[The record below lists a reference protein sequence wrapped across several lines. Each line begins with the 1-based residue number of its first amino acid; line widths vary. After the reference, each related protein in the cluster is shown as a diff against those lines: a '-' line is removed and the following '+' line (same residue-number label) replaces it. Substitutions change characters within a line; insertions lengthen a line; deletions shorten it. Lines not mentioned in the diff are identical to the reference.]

1 VRTGFSENAVHGSDL
16 KRVRPGAVRGITAER
31 VARATLH
38 GYLKQKREMIVPWT
52 MHIPVKIYQLLPGLV
67 EWAMGRMAE

>member
-1 VRTGFSENAVHGSDL
+1 
-16 KRVRPGAVRGITAER
+16 
-31 VARATLH
+31 
-38 GYLKQKREMIVPWT
+38 MIVPWT